1 MSFAKEATDLMMQ
14 NNRFATLIWLAL
26 VALTLVTFAIG
37 EAGFAGKHVMLG
49 LLLIALIK
57 GQMVSNY
64 FMGLKQADFLW
75 RAIMLIYYL
84 LVGGLIAAAYLL
96 GLQ

>member
-1 MSFAKEATDLMMQ
+1 MMQ
-14 NNRFATLIWLAL
+14 SNRFATIIWLAL
-26 VALTLVTFAIG
+26 VALTLATFAIG
-37 EAGFAGKHVMLG
+37 ESGLGGKQVMLG

-84 LVGGLIAAAYLL
+84 LVGGLIAAAYLA

>member
-1 MSFAKEATDLMMQ
+1 MMQ
-14 NNRFATLIWLAL
+14 NNRFATIVWLAL
-26 VALTLVTFAIG
+26 VALTLATFAIG
-37 EAGFAGKHVMLG
+37 EAGLGGKQVMLG

-84 LVGGLIAAAYLL
+84 LVGGLIAAAYLA